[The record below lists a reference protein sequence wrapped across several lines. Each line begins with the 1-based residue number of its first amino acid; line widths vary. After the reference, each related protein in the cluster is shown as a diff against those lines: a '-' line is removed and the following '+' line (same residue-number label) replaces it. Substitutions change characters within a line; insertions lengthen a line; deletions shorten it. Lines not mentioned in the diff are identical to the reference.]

1 MCVCVCIDDCFSHIK
16 CLSIQM
22 MTQSS
27 PYWFV
32 HCQFQDQTF
41 SFPAHFDID
50 DWLWINH
57 SLVCFLIQ
65 EIVNEEDEK
74 LRNLKEELGDQVY
87 AAVVTA
93 LKEMN
98 EYNPSGRYVIP
109 ELWNLKEER
118 KATLKEVISYMMKNI
133 KALKHKRP

>member
-1 MCVCVCIDDCFSHIK
+1 M
-16 CLSIQM
+16 
-22 MTQSS
+22 
-27 PYWFV
+27 
-32 HCQFQDQTF
+32 
-41 SFPAHFDID
+41 
-50 DWLWINH
+50 
-57 SLVCFLIQ
+57 LVCFLIQ

-98 EYNPSGRYVIP
+98 EYNPSGQYVIP
-109 ELWNLKEER
+109 ELWNSKEER

-133 KALKHKRP
+133 KALKHKRT

>member
-1 MCVCVCIDDCFSHIK
+1 M
-16 CLSIQM
+16 
-22 MTQSS
+22 
-27 PYWFV
+27 
-32 HCQFQDQTF
+32 
-41 SFPAHFDID
+41 
-50 DWLWINH
+50 
-57 SLVCFLIQ
+57 LVCFLIQ

-98 EYNPSGRYVIP
+98 EYNPSGQYVIP
-109 ELWNLKEER
+109 ELWNSKEER

>member
-1 MCVCVCIDDCFSHIK
+1 M
-16 CLSIQM
+16 
-22 MTQSS
+22 
-27 PYWFV
+27 
-32 HCQFQDQTF
+32 
-41 SFPAHFDID
+41 
-50 DWLWINH
+50 
-57 SLVCFLIQ
+57 LVCFLIQ